1 MKARLWLIAVIVLLV
16 AAVVFAVAMTG
27 HTFVA
32 ALCAFIALVIVY
44 FHFVRR
50 RGLRIAAAI
59 VLAAGI
65 AVFGVIEAPIV
76 AGARTDAPDDV
87 EYLVVLGAG
96 LHGDVPSLSLTDR
109 LEGALAWLEAHPDC
123 VAVVSGGQGPGETMT
138 EGEAMGIW
146 LEARGI
152 DPSRIIVEDR
162 ATSTHENLEYSFA
175 LIRGRGGEPDG
186 NCAIVTSEYH
196 LYRAKALAARQGVE
210 CFGVAARTSW
220 PTLMLNYF
228 IREGFAVTYYRL
240 TGEI

>member
-152 DPSRIIVEDR
+152 DPSRIIVEDK
-162 ATSTHENLEYSFA
+162 ATSTQENLEYSFA

>member
-1 MKARLWLIAVIVLLV
+1 MKAELWLIAVILLLI
-16 AAVVFAVAMTG
+16 AAGVFAFAMTG

-32 ALCAFIALVIVY
+32 ALCALIAAVIAY
-44 FHFVRR
+44 YHFVRR
-50 RGLRIAAAI
+50 RVWRIIAAV
-59 VLAAGI
+59 VLVLGV

-76 AGARTDAPDDV
+76 SSARTDAPDDV

-109 LEGALAWLEAHPDC
+109 LNGALDWLESHPDC

-138 EGEAMGIW
+138 EGEAMRTW
-146 LEARGI
+146 LEAKGI
-152 DPSRIIVEDR
+152 SAERIIVEDK
-162 ATSTHENLEYSFA
+162 ATSTWENLENSFE
-175 LIRGRGGEPDG
+175 LIRALGADPDG

-196 LYRAKALAARQGVE
+196 LYRAKAMAAKLGVE
-210 CFGVAARTSW
+210 CCGVAARTSW
-220 PTLMLNYF
+220 PTLALNYF